1 MEATRSLT
9 YAVKNT
15 IVSPT
20 LLLRSKSY
28 PDPKLCGCGSN
39 VHEELYVNVL
49 PDTLFTTKPG
59 KLVATINKIV
69 ENISNQKIG
78 SCDYIHYTCNRMSK
92 ITSYVSRDEQHW
104 WSNLFSIEGDET
116 TSLTPF
122 ILTLRALIHFEDF
135 YGDNKANNLTEIIKI
150 CRSCNHKKG
159 PDYKT
164 SRLKFR
170 IGLSSYLNCIDMFC
184 WSPGSRDIAFAFVLA
199 WCDLLMH
206 ENRLQQVVS
215 NLAPQSFGVIENW
228 AEYLS
233 TGRLSSKAS
242 RFIQVEPDD
251 PSLFQEPDL
260 SNIPEN
266 HMHLTTK
273 EIVVAK
279 NPETESTEYNLNSNI
294 RHKSITLVID
304 IGDSCTIEEK
314 LLNTN
319 SGLQKLSKV
328 WKSTVAKQVENVN
341 NTIVYKIGEPLD
353 SVVKSLNEFWRI
365 NRCAACLEKLL

>member
-1 MEATRSLT
+1 MEGARSLT

-20 LLLRSKSY
+20 LLLRSHSSPY
-28 PDPKLCGCGSN
+28 PNLCECGSS

-59 KLVATINKIV
+59 KLVATINQIV
-69 ENISNQKIG
+69 ENISKQKTG

-92 ITSYVSRDEQHW
+92 ITSYVSQDEQFW
-104 WSNLFSIEGDET
+104 WSNLFSIEGEET
-116 TSLTPF
+116 ASLTPF

-135 YGDNKANNLTEIIKI
+135 YGNNKANNLTEIIRI
-150 CRSCNHKKG
+150 CRSCDHTKR

-164 SRLKFR
+164 SRLKFY

-206 ENRLQQVVS
+206 ENRLQQVAS

-251 PSLFQEPDL
+251 PSLFQEPDF
-260 SNIPEN
+260 SNISAN
-266 HMHLTTK
+266 HMHLTAR

-279 NPETESTEYNLNSNI
+279 NPETEFTEYNLNSNT
-294 RHKSITLVID
+294 RHKSITLIID
-304 IGDSCTIEEK
+304 VGDSCTVEEK
-314 LLNTN
+314 LLNAN

-328 WKSTVAKQVENVN
+328 WKSTVAKQLENMN

-353 SVVKSLNEFWRI
+353 SVVKSINKFWGN
-365 NRCAACLEKLL
+365 NRCNACLEKLL

>member
-1 MEATRSLT
+1 MLHS
-9 YAVKNT
+9 
-15 IVSPT
+15 SP
-20 LLLRSKSY
+20 
-28 PDPKLCGCGSN
+28 
-39 VHEELYVNVL
+39 
-49 PDTLFTTKPG
+49 
-59 KLVATINKIV
+59 
-69 ENISNQKIG
+69 
-78 SCDYIHYTCNRMSK
+78 
-92 ITSYVSRDEQHW
+92 
-104 WSNLFSIEGDET
+104 SIEGDET

-251 PSLFQEPDL
+251 PSLFQEVFVD
-260 SNIPEN
+260 N
-266 HMHLTTK
+266 H
-273 EIVVAK
+273 
-279 NPETESTEYNLNSNI
+279 
-294 RHKSITLVID
+294 
-304 IGDSCTIEEK
+304 TI
-314 LLNTN
+314 L
-319 SGLQKLSKV
+319 
-328 WKSTVAKQVENVN
+328 
-341 NTIVYKIGEPLD
+341 
-353 SVVKSLNEFWRI
+353 
-365 NRCAACLEKLL
+365 